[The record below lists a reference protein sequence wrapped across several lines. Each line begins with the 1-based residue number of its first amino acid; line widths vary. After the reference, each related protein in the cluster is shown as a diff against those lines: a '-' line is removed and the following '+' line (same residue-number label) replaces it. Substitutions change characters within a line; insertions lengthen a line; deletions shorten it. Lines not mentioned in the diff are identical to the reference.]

1 MQKNLTNTQYKNKI
15 CNKNQIPIKNK
26 EPNLKMTTI
35 KMKNKEPKQRANHNN
50 TNNEQKTKR
59 NKKTPD

>member
-1 MQKNLTNTQYKNKI
+1 
-15 CNKNQIPIKNK
+15 
-26 EPNLKMTTI
+26 
-35 KMKNKEPKQRANHNN
+35 MKNKEPKQRANHNN